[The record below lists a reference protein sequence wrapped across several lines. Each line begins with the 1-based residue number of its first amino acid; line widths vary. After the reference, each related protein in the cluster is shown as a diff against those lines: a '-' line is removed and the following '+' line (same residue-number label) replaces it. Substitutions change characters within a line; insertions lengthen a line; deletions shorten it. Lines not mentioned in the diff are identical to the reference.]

1 MPIRRAAM
9 KTLVEGQV
17 LCREGDPPGPL
28 YVILSG
34 SVRAYRRSMTT
45 PDAIQELAQ
54 LGSGDI
60 VGEMA
65 PLLRQ
70 ARSATLQA
78 IEPTQVL
85 EIPVDQLGP
94 LAIRHEAL
102 LRVITLALRER
113 SGLSD
118 GQIAENAIEA
128 GVPLPPELFEMQA
141 AALNGASLPVPPHD
155 PAICYPKQV
164 TCPACDTTFSTLVIH
179 VRKDQ
184 PVDRGS
190 DFHQRYSTPYNP
202 YDYEL
207 WVCPNDRYAA
217 LPADFSDL
225 APNARAHVA
234 DVVAGVEG
242 DAQLDFNGE
251 RTLAVREQGLR
262 LALALYRMR
271 ELRPSRVAA
280 ILHRL
285 AWCARERGDAAAEQ
299 SWLVEAAKAYGTA
312 YADSDT
318 DGAKDELR
326 VLYLCGELSARTGD
340 TTAAFRWFG
349 EALRHPSLKDHPN
362 WEKTV
367 RDRWSD
373 VRASAPTEASAPVTL
388 PPTAA
393 EAA

>member
-1 MPIRRAAM
+1 MSIRRAAM

-28 YVILSG
+28 YVICSG

-54 LGSGDI
+54 LGPGDI

-78 IEPTQVL
+78 TERTEVL
-85 EIPVDQLGP
+85 EIPAEQLGP
-94 LAIRHEAL
+94 LSLRNEAL
-102 LRVITLALRER
+102 LRVITLALKER

-118 GQIAENAIEA
+118 GQIAENALEA
-128 GVPLPPELFEMQA
+128 GVPLPPELFEMQMSP
-141 AALNGASLPVPPHD
+141 LKGASLPVPSHD
-155 PAICYPKQV
+155 PAICYPKQL
-164 TCPACDTTFSTLVIH
+164 TCPACGTTFSTLVIH

-190 DFHQRYSTPYNP
+190 DFHQCYSTPYNP

-225 APNARAHVA
+225 FASARAQVA
-234 DVVAGVEG
+234 EVVAAAEG
-242 DAQLDFNGE
+242 EGGPRLDFNGE
-251 RTLAVREQGLR
+251 RTLALREQGLR
-262 LALALYRMR
+262 LTLALYRMR

-299 SWLVEAAKAYGTA
+299 SWLVQAAEAYSAA
-312 YADSDT
+312 YAESHT
-318 DGAKDELR
+318 EGAKDELR
-326 VLYLCGELSARTGD
+326 VLYLCGELNARTGD

-362 WEKTV
+362 WEKTI
-367 RDRWSD
+367 RDRWAD
-373 VRASAPTEASAPVTL
+373 VRS
-388 PPTAA
+388 TAA
-393 EAA
+393 AENQ